1 MTNTFLPF
9 TPQAALVDLSLDAVA
24 LCGEGANSRA
34 DIILHKGKEKMR
46 MPKTF
51 EELMKALDDEA
62 AATITKHI
70 NELVEANK
78 ATVEALQGEIN
89 TLKTAAPAPAK
100 ATQTQEDVLK
110 EASPA
115 VRELFEKMQG
125 QMNQLL
131 AAQEADMV
139 EKRYQLCKSLPC
151 DEQVL
156 RDVLKSASP
165 ATVEVLTKAA
175 AAITKGLHRAVGS
188 DASGSVVG
196 SSADDAYA
204 ALEKSARNIAAEQGI
219 TFEKAFTE
227 ACYRDPDT
235 YKKYVEGVK

>member
-1 MTNTFLPF
+1 MPNPFLPF

-34 DIILHKGKEKMR
+34 DIILHKRKEKAS

-51 EELMKALDDEA
+51 EELMASLDNEA

-70 NELVEANK
+70 DGINAANEAAVK
-78 ATVEALQGEIN
+78 ALQGEIN
-89 TLKTAAPAPAK
+89 TLKTAATPAPA
-100 ATQTQEDVLK
+100 AQTQEDVLK
-110 EASPA
+110 GASPEIRA
-115 VRELFEKMQG
+115 LVEKMQG

-131 AAQEADMV
+131 EAQEADMV
-139 EKRYQLCKSLPC
+139 EKRYQLCKALPC
-151 DEQVL
+151 EEQEL

-165 ATVEVLTKAA
+165 ATVEILAKAA
-175 AAITKGLHRAVGS
+175 TAITEGLHKAVGS
-188 DASGSVVG
+188 DVSGTVVG

-204 ALEKSARNIAAEQGI
+204 ALEKSAKNIAAEQGI

-227 ACYRDPDT
+227 ACQRDPDT
-235 YKKYVEGVK
+235 YRKYVEGVK